1 MMVSS
6 QGTVRSLLRWQRTN
20 VLHFAGASTVAFILW
35 QAHALSTLPSLLSM
49 NSLAISVVGGAI
61 GIFVSFRTN
70 SAYDRWWEGR
80 KLWGR
85 LINTSRHFSTQALHF
100 AGDDKDRALGETL
113 VRRQI
118 AYVHTLRCLLRGQD
132 ALEDAYVLKYLTD
145 EEVET
150 LRGQSNLT
158 HAILHLNHHDFT
170 TAAATHGI
178 DERRLQQLDESTRH
192 LLDIQGGCERI
203 QKTPLPRGYGFIAET
218 LIRYY
223 SYLLPFALVQDL
235 HVLTIPVSVF
245 VCLAFALINEAG
257 RVLEDPFTFFYNGLP
272 LFAMSRTIENDL
284 RSRMG
289 ITDLE
294 PLPVPDA
301 QGILM

>member
-1 MMVSS
+1 MMVSNS
-6 QGTVRSLLRWQRTN
+6 GTVTNLVRWQRTN
-20 VLHFAGASTVAFILW
+20 VIHYTVAAIVAFVLYKLQVLEILPE
-35 QAHALSTLPSLLSM
+35 LFSM
-49 NSLAISVVGGAI
+49 NTTALAVVGGAI

-100 AGDDKDRALGETL
+100 VGDRDDTLGRTL

-118 AYVHTLRCLLRGQD
+118 AYVHALRCLLRSQD
-132 ALEDAYVLKYLTD
+132 PFADGYVLSNLTD
-145 EEVET
+145 EEVQD
-150 LRGQSNLT
+150 LRDQSNVT
-158 HAILHLNHHDFT
+158 HAILHLNHRDFT
-170 TAAATHGI
+170 TAADTLGI
-178 DERRLQQLDESTRH
+178 DPRRHQQLDESVRH

-203 QKTPLPRGYGFIAET
+203 KKTPLPRGYGFIAET

-223 SYLLPFALVQDL
+223 SYLLPFALVGDL
-235 HVLTIPVSVF
+235 HVFAIPISVL
-245 VCLAFALINEAG
+245 VCMAFTLINEAG
-257 RVLEDPFTFFYNGLP
+257 RVLEDPFSMFWNGLP

-289 ITDLE
+289 DRDLE

-301 QGILM
+301 HGILM

>member
-1 MMVSS
+1 MMVTTKGS
-6 QGTVRSLLRWQRTN
+6 VANLIRWQQSN
-20 VLHFAGASTVAFILW
+20 VLQYTAAAVVAYIL
-35 QAHALSTLPSLLSM
+35 HKLALLQFLPELFDM
-49 NSLAISVVGGAI
+49 NTTALAVVGGAI

-100 AGDDKDRALGETL
+100 VGDRDEALGRTL

-118 AYVHTLRCLLRGQD
+118 AYVHTLRCLLRDQD
-132 ALEDAYVLKYLTD
+132 PLVDRYVTANLEQS
-145 EEVET
+145 EIEG

-158 HAILHLNHHDFT
+158 HALLHLNHGAFT
-170 TAAATHGI
+170 RAAEAHGI
-178 DERRLQQLDESTRH
+178 DERRLQQLDESVRH

-203 QKTPLPRGYGFIAET
+203 KKTPLPRGYGFIAET

-223 SYLLPFALVQDL
+223 SYLLPFALVDDL
-235 HVLTIPVSVF
+235 HLFAIPISVL
-245 VCLAFALINEAG
+245 VCMAFTLINEAG
-257 RVLEDPFTFFYNGLP
+257 RVLEDPFTLFWNGLP

-289 ITDLE
+289 DRDLE

-301 QGILM
+301 HGVLM